1 MKIVLVGFMGSG
13 KTSVAEIVASDFKL
27 KLIEL
32 DQKILAK
39 TEYTSIAELFKAEG
53 EQAFRKIESE
63 LLEETLDEEDDF
75 VLSTGGGIL
84 ANNYNLL
91 LLKEADLNV
100 FYLKTS
106 FNNIKIRLADDK
118 SRPLFLDLNRAQ
130 SLYQERQD
138 RYQEVADYTIDTD
151 IYSIQQVATE
161 IKSILC
167 Q

>member
-13 KTSVAEIVASDFKL
+13 KTSVAEIVANDLNL

-32 DQKILAK
+32 DREILKK
-39 TEYTSIAELFKAEG
+39 TEYASVTDLFKAEG
-53 EQAFRKIESE
+53 EQSFRKIESE
-63 LLEETLDEEDDF
+63 LLEQTLDEEDDF

-84 ANNYNLL
+84 SNNYNLL
-91 LLKEADLNV
+91 LLKESNLSV

-151 IYSIQQVATE
+151 IFSIQQVAKE
-161 IKSILC
+161 IKMILC

>member
-13 KTSVAEIVASDFKL
+13 KTSVAEIVANDLSL

-32 DQKILAK
+32 DREILTK
-39 TEYTSIAELFKAEG
+39 TEYASVAELFKAEG

-63 LLEETLDEEDDF
+63 LLEKTLDEDDDF

-91 LLKEADLNV
+91 LLKESDLSV

-151 IYSIQQVATE
+151 IFSIQQVAQE
-161 IKSILC
+161 IKLILC